1 MEITL
6 LLKIKFQ
13 VACMVNKRMCRV
25 TILALLFS
33 SNCFA
38 NIIIDTKN
46 VDQEKYHA
54 DMFECQQ
61 YSQQVQHQQVES
73 TGKSALG
80 STARGAALGAAG
92 VAIAGGSG
100 SEGAKV
106 GAGIGLVSGLAS
118 HHRAKEQSEIAYSA
132 EVEQVIKHC
141 MASRGY
147 TVLN

>member
-1 MEITL
+1 MINKKL
-6 LLKIKFQ
+6 CQ
-13 VACMVNKRMCRV
+13 VSLIA
-25 TILALLFS
+25 ILIS
-33 SNCFA
+33 SNSYA
-38 NIIIDTKN
+38 NMIIDTKD

-61 YSQQVQHQQVES
+61 YSQQVQQQQVES

-100 SEGAKV
+100 SDGAKV
-106 GAGIGLVSGLAS
+106 GAGIGLVSGLTS
-118 HHRAKEQSEIAYSA
+118 HHRAKEQSEAAYGA
-132 EVEQVIKHC
+132 EVEQVMKHC